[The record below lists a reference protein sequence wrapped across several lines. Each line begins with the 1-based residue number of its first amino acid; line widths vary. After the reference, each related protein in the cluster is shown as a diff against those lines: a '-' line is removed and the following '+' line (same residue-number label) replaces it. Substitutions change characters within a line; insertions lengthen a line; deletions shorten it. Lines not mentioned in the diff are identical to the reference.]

1 MIITRNFQKKKKHE
15 RRETE
20 GIQKKYQ
27 GRGHDDEEMTHSA
40 LSSPA
45 PPGDYR
51 RT

>member
-1 MIITRNFQKKKKHE
+1 MIITRNFQKKRSMRE
-15 RRETE
+15 ETE

-27 GRGHDDEEMTHSA
+27 GRGHGDEEMTHSA